1 MRGNRFARVLRFVA
15 FGALAAAVA
24 SVVVMTLWNWVV
36 PATFGLPAI
45 TFWRALGLLAL
56 SRILLGGFHGG
67 MGRRMHWR
75 HRMREQ
81 WEQMT
86 PDQRARFMEGMRHR
100 CGRVEPDAPQSQAL

>member
-1 MRGNRFARVLRFVA
+1 MRGKRFARVLRFVA
-15 FGALAAAVA
+15 FAAMAAAGA
-24 SVVVMTLWNWVV
+24 SAVVMTLWNWVMPV
-36 PATFGLPAI
+36 TFGLPVI

-56 SRILLGGFHGG
+56 SRLLLGGFHGG

-81 WEQMT
+81 WDQMT

-100 CGRVEPDAPQSQAL
+100 CGRVEPDATQSHAL